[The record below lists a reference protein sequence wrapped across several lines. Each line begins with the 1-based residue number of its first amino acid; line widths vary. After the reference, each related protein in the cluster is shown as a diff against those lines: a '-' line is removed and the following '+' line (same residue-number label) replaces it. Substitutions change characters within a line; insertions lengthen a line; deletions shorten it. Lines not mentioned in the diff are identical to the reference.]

1 MEFSITIA
9 FTLKSSSLNDVD
21 EIINTLE
28 VNYTNKYFMYR
39 TVSLSCT
46 TDMLTQYMYVTCH
59 PPRSTKLLERK
70 GSRTMRYF
78 VSIYVESELVFMYIV
93 IIFISMLITFICMV
107 CHTGLRCWLIH
118 IAVDIGTSI
127 IQERWHSIDNYLAHL
142 TTVEQLY
149 LTFLDDIVVCKL
161 DIIGT
166 EEAVADIT
174 LRKIFA
180 PYHPKY
186 TVLDFDTTQKV

>member
-1 MEFSITIA
+1 M
-9 FTLKSSSLNDVD
+9 SSSSQHKASGAQGFKDY
-21 EIINTLE
+21 EIFCEYIRG
-28 VNYTNKYFMYR
+28 VWACFYVYCNYFYFN
-39 TVSLSCT
+39 V
-46 TDMLTQYMYVTCH
+46 
-59 PPRSTKLLERK
+59 
-70 GSRTMRYF
+70 
-78 VSIYVESELVFMYIV
+78 
-93 IIFISMLITFICMV
+93 
-107 CHTGLRCWLIH
+107 TGLRCWLIH